1 MKPSLVAVQP
11 ACRVNGVVAYVS
23 FSFEPDFGSI
33 SGLVKSDAIDSSVQ
47 IHLMLAHVFSSEC
60 RFFLVSI
67 LGMNQ

>member
-11 ACRVNGVVAYVS
+11 VRRVNGVVVYVS
-23 FSFEPDFGSI
+23 FCFEPDFGSI
-33 SGLVKSDAIDSSVQ
+33 SGLVKLDAIDSFLQ
-47 IHLMLAHVFSSEC
+47 IHLMLAHFFSSEC